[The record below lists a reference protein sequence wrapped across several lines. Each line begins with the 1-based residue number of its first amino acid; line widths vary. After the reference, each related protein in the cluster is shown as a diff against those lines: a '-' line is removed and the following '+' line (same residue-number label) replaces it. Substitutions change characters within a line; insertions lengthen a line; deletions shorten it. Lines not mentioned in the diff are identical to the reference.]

1 MFWSQTLGY
10 NKSEEDRLFRIND
23 KEYIL
28 KGGILRQKDIYSD
41 TQQQTKD
48 TFGFK
53 WEKRDTY
60 ESDVVKQSARNWLTD
75 RYLGGDKSLLKKWLP
90 DGAKLLDAGCGA
102 GFSALLLFQEQLN
115 NINYLG
121 ADISSAVEVA
131 SKRFA
136 ESNSKG
142 EFIQA
147 SLAELPFN
155 KPVFDVIFSEGVLH
169 HTDSTEK
176 SLKYLAGLLVE
187 GGRFLFYVYKKKG
200 PVREY
205 TDDYIRNKL
214 IPMSDEDAWNAL
226 MPLTKLGK
234 LLGELNIQVDVP
246 EEIGCLEIP
255 AGSVD
260 LQRLFYWHIFKA
272 YYRPDWTLDEM
283 NHVNFDWFR
292 PLNCQRHTPE
302 EIKRWCTEAGLTI
315 ERMDVQ
321 EAGITVVAIKQ
332 C

>member
-1 MFWSQTLGY
+1 MFWAEMLGY
-10 NKSEEDRLFRIND
+10 NKSEDGSVFTIGG
-23 KEYIL
+23 KEYL
-28 KGGILRQKDIYSD
+28 LMEGMLRQKDIYSD
-41 TQQQTKD
+41 MQQQTKD

-60 ESDVVKQSARNWLTD
+60 ESDLVKENARNWLKD
-75 RYLGGDKSLLKKWLP
+75 RYLGGDISLLKKWLP

-102 GFSALLLFQEQLN
+102 GFSALLIFQDYLN
-115 NINYLG
+115 NISYLG

-136 ESNSKG
+136 EANAKG

-147 SLAELPFN
+147 SLAELPFSN
-155 KPVFDVIFSEGVLH
+155 PVFDVIFSEGVLH

-176 SLKYLAGLLVE
+176 SLKYLSGLLVE

-200 PVREY
+200 PVREF
-205 TDDYIRNKL
+205 TDDYIRNQL
-214 IPMSDEDAWNAL
+214 LPMNDEQAWNAL

-234 LLGELNIQVDVP
+234 LLGELNIQIDVP
-246 EEIGCLEIP
+246 EEIACLEIP
-255 AGSVD
+255 AGPVD
-260 LQRLFYWHIFKA
+260 LQRFFYWHIFKA

-283 NHVNFDWFR
+283 NHVNFDWYR
-292 PLNCQRHTPE
+292 PINCQRHTPD
-302 EIKRWCTEAGLTI
+302 EIKQWCCEAGLEI

-321 EAGITVVAIKQ
+321 EAGITVVAVKQ
-332 C
+332 